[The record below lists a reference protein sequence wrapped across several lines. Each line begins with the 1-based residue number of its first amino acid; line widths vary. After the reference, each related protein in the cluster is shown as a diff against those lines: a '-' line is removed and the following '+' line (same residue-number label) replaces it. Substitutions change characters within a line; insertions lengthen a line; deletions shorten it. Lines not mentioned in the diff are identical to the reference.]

1 MSVHAHKI
9 LNKLAESA
17 MTKDQIE
24 RWAIEEFGADASFRT
39 CSIEGMSLSEV
50 LEFFVARQKVT
61 IQGDTWLLNQANV
74 CSH

>member
-9 LNKLAESA
+9 LNKLAETA
-17 MTKDQIE
+17 MTKEQVE
-24 RWAIEEFGADASFRT
+24 RWVIEEFGVDASFRT
-39 CSIEGMSLSEV
+39 CSIEGMSLPEV

-61 IQGDTWLLNQANV
+61 IQDDIWVLNQGNV